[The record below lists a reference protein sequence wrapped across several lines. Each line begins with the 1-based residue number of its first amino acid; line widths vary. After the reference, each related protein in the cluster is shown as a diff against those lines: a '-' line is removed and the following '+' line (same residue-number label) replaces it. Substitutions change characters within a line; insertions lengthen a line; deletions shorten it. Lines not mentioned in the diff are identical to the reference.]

1 MKWFICNLIAI
12 ANHLYFQFRI
22 LALLMKLL
30 LRSLGFLAATLPCF
44 AATKVATL
52 HPILADLAQQ
62 VGGANVEVVEI
73 LKPGADVHHFEPAP
87 KDLAEMRGAKLLL
100 ASGKGLESFLDK
112 LRDSL
117 GANVKLVEVGAKIP
131 SIPFEEHHHE
141 GHAEAEHDHHHGA
154 EDPHWWHSAEN
165 MKRAARIVADELSAV
180 DPANAGAYAAG
191 AKSAAKRF
199 GELKSWAQ
207 KEIAKVGKKDRLL
220 VTAHGAF
227 GYFCKEYG
235 FEPISLLGI
244 GRSDDASSKHV
255 AETIEEIREH
265 GIKAIFPEDQANPKV
280 LAEIA
285 RSTGVKIGEPL
296 IADGTAKVAHTFET
310 MLAHNVRAI
319 VAALAPAPVK

>member
-1 MKWFICNLIAI
+1 MK
-12 ANHLYFQFRI
+12 H
-22 LALLMKLL
+22 LL
-30 LRSLGFLAATLPCF
+30 LTLGLLAAVPAL

-52 HPILADLAQQ
+52 HPILADLAKQ

-117 GANVKLVEVGAKIP
+117 GAGVKLVEVGEKIP
-131 SIPFEEHHHE
+131 SIPFVEHEHHHE
-141 GHAEAEHDHHHGA
+141 GKEEAHDEHDHHHGS

-180 DPANAGAYAAG
+180 DPANAAAYAAG
-191 AKSAAKRF
+191 AKAASKRF

-207 KEIAKVGKKDRLL
+207 KEIAKIDRKNRQL
-220 VTAHGAF
+220 VTAHAAF

-235 FEPISLLGI
+235 FEPLSVLSI
-244 GRSDDASSKHV
+244 GRSDDSSSKHI

-296 IADGTAKVAHTFET
+296 IADGTAKIAHTFET
-310 MLAHNVRAI
+310 MLAHNVRSI

>member
-1 MKWFICNLIAI
+1 MTLF
-12 ANHLYFQFRI
+12 
-22 LALLMKLL
+22 
-30 LRSLGFLAATLPCF
+30 LRSLGFLAATVPCF

-52 HPILADLAQQ
+52 HPILADLARQ

-117 GANVKLVEVGAKIP
+117 GAGVKLVEVGEKIP
-131 SIPFEEHHHE
+131 SIPFVEHEHHHE
-141 GHAEAEHDHHHGA
+141 GKEEEHDDHHHGS

-180 DPANAGAYAAG
+180 DPANATAYAAG
-191 AKSAAKRF
+191 AKAASKRF

-207 KEIAKVGKKDRLL
+207 KEIAKIDRKDRLL
-220 VTAHGAF
+220 VTAHAAF

-235 FEPISLLGI
+235 FEPLSVLSI
-244 GRSDDASSKHV
+244 GRSDDSSSKHI

>member
-1 MKWFICNLIAI
+1 
-12 ANHLYFQFRI
+12 
-22 LALLMKLL
+22 MKLF
-30 LRSLGFLAATLPCF
+30 LRSLGFLAAALPCF
-44 AATKVATL
+44 GATKVATL

-117 GANVKLVEVGAKIP
+117 GAGVKLVEVGAKIP
-131 SIPFEEHHHE
+131 SIPFVEHEHHHDGKE
-141 GHAEAEHDHHHGA
+141 EEHDDHHHGS

-165 MKRAARIVADELSAV
+165 MKRAARIVADELSV
-180 DPANAGAYAAG
+180 IDPANAAAYAAG
-191 AKSAAKRF
+191 AKAASKRF

-207 KEIAKVGKKDRLL
+207 KEISKIDRKSRQL
-220 VTAHGAF
+220 VTAHAAF

-235 FEPISLLGI
+235 FEPLSVLSI
-244 GRSDDASSKHV
+244 GRSDDSSSKHI

-296 IADGTAKVAHTFET
+296 IADGTAKLAHTFET
-310 MLAHNVRAI
+310 MLAHNVRSI
-319 VAALAPAPVK
+319 VAALAPAPAPAK

>member
-1 MKWFICNLIAI
+1 
-12 ANHLYFQFRI
+12 
-22 LALLMKLL
+22 MKLF
-30 LRSLGFLAATLPCF
+30 LRSLGFLAASLPCF
-44 AATKVATL
+44 GATKVATL
-52 HPILADLAQQ
+52 HPILADLARQ
-62 VGGANVEVVEI
+62 VGGTNVEVVEI
-73 LKPGADVHHFEPAP
+73 LKPGSDVHHFEPAP

-117 GANVKLVEVGAKIP
+117 GAGVKLVEVGAKIP
-131 SIPFEEHHHE
+131 SIPFVEHEHHHE
-141 GHAEAEHDHHHGA
+141 GKEEEHEDHHHGS

-165 MKRAARIVADELSAV
+165 MKRAARIVADELSVV
-180 DPANAGAYAAG
+180 DPANAAAYAAG
-191 AKSAAKRF
+191 AKAASKRF

-207 KEIAKVGKKDRLL
+207 KEIAKIDRKSRQL
-220 VTAHGAF
+220 VTAHAAF

-235 FEPISLLGI
+235 FEPLSVLSI
-244 GRSDDASSKHV
+244 GRSDDSSSKHI

>member
-1 MKWFICNLIAI
+1 MGMVGTTTCCTSFWS
-12 ANHLYFQFRI
+12 
-22 LALLMKLL
+22 
-30 LRSLGFLAATLPCF
+30 RSWSGAKGGASFLAK
-44 AATKVATL
+44 AA
-52 HPILADLAQQ
+52 
-62 VGGANVEVVEI
+62 
-73 LKPGADVHHFEPAP
+73 
-87 KDLAEMRGAKLLL
+87 
-100 ASGKGLESFLDK
+100 S
-112 LRDSL
+112 
-117 GANVKLVEVGAKIP
+117 
-131 SIPFEEHHHE
+131 
-141 GHAEAEHDHHHGA
+141 
-154 EDPHWWHSAEN
+154 
-165 MKRAARIVADELSAV
+165 
-180 DPANAGAYAAG
+180 
-191 AKSAAKRF
+191 KRF

-319 VAALAPAPVK
+319 VAALAAAPVK

>member
-1 MKWFICNLIAI
+1 MK
-12 ANHLYFQFRI
+12 HLF
-22 LALLMKLL
+22 LT
-30 LRSLGFLAATLPCF
+30 LGLLAAIPAF

-100 ASGKGLESFLDK
+100 ASGKGMESFLDK

-117 GANVKLVEVGAKIP
+117 GAGVKLVEVGEKIP
-131 SIPFEEHHHE
+131 SIPFVEHEHHHE
-141 GHAEAEHDHHHGA
+141 GKAEEHEDHHHGS

-165 MKRAARIVADELSAV
+165 MKRAARIVADELSVV
-180 DPANAGAYAAG
+180 DPANAAAYAAG
-191 AKSAAKRF
+191 AKAASKRF

-207 KEIAKVGKKDRLL
+207 KEIAKIDRKDRML
-220 VTAHGAF
+220 VTAHAAF

-235 FEPISLLGI
+235 FEPLSVLSI
-244 GRSDDASSKHV
+244 GRSDDSSSKHI

-265 GIKAIFPEDQANPKV
+265 GIKAVFPEDQANPKV

-285 RSTGVKIGEPL
+285 RSTGVRIGEPL
-296 IADGTAKVAHTFET
+296 IADGTAKAAHTFET

-319 VAALAPAPVK
+319 VAALAPAAPVK

>member
-1 MKWFICNLIAI
+1 MK
-12 ANHLYFQFRI
+12 H
-22 LALLMKLL
+22 LL
-30 LRSLGFLAATLPCF
+30 LTLGMLAAVPAL

-73 LKPGADVHHFEPAP
+73 LKPGADIHHFEPAP
-87 KDLAEMRGAKLLL
+87 KDLAAMRGAKLLL

-117 GANVKLVEVGAKIP
+117 GADVKLVEVGAKIP

-141 GHAEAEHDHHHGA
+141 EHAEKGKDEKDHDHDEHDHHHGA

-165 MKRAARIVADELSAV
+165 MKRAARIVADELSVV

-191 AKSAAKRF
+191 AKAASKRF

-227 GYFCKEYG
+227 GYFCKDYG

-265 GIKAIFPEDQANPKV
+265 EIKAIFPEDQANPKV

-296 IADGTAKVAHTFET
+296 IADGTAVAAHTFET
-310 MLAHNVRAI
+310 MLAHNVRSI
-319 VAALAPAPVK
+319 VAALAPAAPAK

>member
-1 MKWFICNLIAI
+1 MKPF
-12 ANHLYFQFRI
+12 
-22 LALLMKLL
+22 LL
-30 LRSLGFLAATLPCF
+30 SLGMLAAAFPAF
-44 AATKVATL
+44 AVTKVATL

-117 GANVKLVEVGAKIP
+117 GAGVKLVEVGAKIP
-131 SIPFEEHHHE
+131 SIPFVEHEHHDEGKAEEHE
-141 GHAEAEHDHHHGA
+141 DHHHGS

-165 MKRAARIVADELSAV
+165 MKRAARIVADELSVV
-180 DPANAGAYAAG
+180 DPANAAAYAAG
-191 AKSAAKRF
+191 AKAASKRF

-207 KEIAKVGKKDRLL
+207 KEIAKIDRKDRML
-220 VTAHGAF
+220 VTAHAAF

-235 FEPISLLGI
+235 FEPLSVLSI
-244 GRSDDASSKHV
+244 GRSDDSSSKHI

-265 GIKAIFPEDQANPKV
+265 GIKAVFPEDQANPKV

-285 RSTGVKIGEPL
+285 RSTGVRIGEPL
-296 IADGTAKVAHTFET
+296 IADGTAKAAHTFET
-310 MLAHNVRAI
+310 MFAHNVRAI
-319 VAALAPAPVK
+319 VAALAPAAK

>member
-1 MKWFICNLIAI
+1 MKQLFLT
-12 ANHLYFQFRI
+12 
-22 LALLMKLL
+22 
-30 LRSLGFLAATLPCF
+30 LGLLAAALPGL

-52 HPILADLAQQ
+52 HPILADLARQ

-73 LKPGADVHHFEPAP
+73 LKPGADIHHFEPAP
-87 KDLAEMRGAKLLL
+87 KDLAEMRGTKLLL

-117 GANVKLVEVGAKIP
+117 GADVKLVEVGAKIP

-141 GHAEAEHDHHHGA
+141 HGEAEKGHEEHDHHHHGS

-165 MKRAARIVADELSAV
+165 MKRAARVVADELSAV
-180 DPANAGAYAAG
+180 DPANASAYAAG
-191 AKSAAKRF
+191 AKVASKRF

-207 KEIAKVGKKDRLL
+207 KEIAKIGKKDRLL

-285 RSTGVKIGEPL
+285 RSTGVKSGEPL
-296 IADGTAKVAHTFET
+296 SADGTAKVAHTFET
-310 MLAHNVRAI
+310 MLAHNVRSI
-319 VAALAPAPVK
+319 VAALAPAAAK